1 MKYRSLLTFLMTH
14 FLFVYLY
21 AGEEIR
27 YAADMAHLPAGTDV
41 AALGDAGVVLYRHAI
56 SSHWNPAVS
65 GLLDKFE
72 LSAEIA
78 DLYHGLSNQAC
89 FAVHVPVQNQLGVSL
104 LYLPFFSGEIALQDS
119 LEGTEQ
125 SRQLDQSL
133 RADGSVKGF
142 FRNNQHLM
150 LLSSGKTFS
159 YSLPRAAGSGYPLP
173 IEFTLGLSTKIYWQ
187 TMNPG
192 DIRGLGIGVNGDIGF
207 IGRVGIDYDLV
218 KKEVCREIVIGA
230 SIHDILPG
238 KIIWV
243 NSNDN
248 YKEPV
253 QISQFYGISYID
265 KGDFFPGN
273 WTVVLALKKQY
284 EITWHGG
291 IEAQFW
297 NTVAFRAGLS
307 GKTPT
312 VGAGIH
318 YKYYFIDYAFRFD
331 SIDFSYLRITLGVR
345 F

>member
-1 MKYRSLLTFLMTH
+1 
-14 FLFVYLY
+14 
-21 AGEEIR
+21 
-27 YAADMAHLPAGTDV
+27 
-41 AALGDAGVVLYRHAI
+41 
-56 SSHWNPAVS
+56 
-65 GLLDKFE
+65 
-72 LSAEIA
+72 
-78 DLYHGLSNQAC
+78 
-89 FAVHVPVQNQLGVSL
+89 
-104 LYLPFFSGEIALQDS
+104 
-119 LEGTEQ
+119 
-125 SRQLDQSL
+125 
-133 RADGSVKGF
+133 
-142 FRNNQHLM
+142 
-150 LLSSGKTFS
+150 
-159 YSLPRAAGSGYPLP
+159 
-173 IEFTLGLSTKIYWQ
+173 
-187 TMNPG
+187 MNPG

-207 IGRVGIDYDLV
+207 IGRVGIDYDLA

-265 KGDFFPGN
+265 KGDLFPGN
-273 WTVVLALKKQY
+273 WTVVLALKKHY

-331 SIDFSYLRITLGVR
+331 NIDFSYLRITLGVR